1 MIREMDTSTQNILE
15 KLTNVIAVPKYHG
28 AITKVF
34 KSEAGLDIIYEQYH
48 EDLKQWPVA
57 YDEIMLHSDFGQ
69 TYCLRCGDINN
80 PPLIMLHGLA
90 VSSLS
95 FLPNIAQLSKHY
107 CVYLIDFPGG
117 AGRSVPSTLMLKKRN
132 VAAWLADSIAQL
144 EHRNVTVLG
153 TSFGSWLATEYALTQ
168 PKQLEKLILASPPP
182 LAGKTKLKVRTL
194 FKMICLG
201 LNKKK
206 DNIEKLCQLLS
217 APNTPIDERILTE
230 MFNGLTHTK
239 SFKESGHSL
248 KKEKAHTINVPID
261 FIIGEYEILCDEKS
275 LKGHFPHA
283 NINIVENAGHM
294 VNIEQ
299 SEIFTQ
305 LVITA
310 MTT

>member
-1 MIREMDTSTQNILE
+1 MIQQMEIPAQNNQQPLTSIIEIPQ
-15 KLTNVIAVPKYHG
+15 YQG
-28 AITKVF
+28 AITNVF
-34 KSEAGLDIIYEQYH
+34 KSVVGLEIVYKQYQ

>member
-1 MIREMDTSTQNILE
+1 MEIPVQNNHQPLTS
-15 KLTNVIAVPKYHG
+15 VIGVPQYQG

-34 KSEAGLDIIYEQYH
+34 KSTTGLEIIYKQYQ

-95 FLPNIAQLSKHY
+95 FLPNIAQLSKHF
-107 CVYLIDFPGG
+107 CVYLLDFPGG

-132 VAAWLADSIAQL
+132 VAAWLTDSIAQL

-153 TSFGSWLATEYALTQ
+153 VSFGSWLATEYALTQ
-168 PKQLEKLILASPPP
+168 PKQLDKLILASPPP
-182 LAGKTKLKVRTL
+182 QAGKTKLKVRTL

-201 LNKKK
+201 VNKTRG
-206 DNIEKLCQLLS
+206 NIEKLCQLLS
-217 APNTPIDERILTE
+217 APNTPIDERVLTE

-239 SFKESGHSL
+239 SFKESGHNL
-248 KKEKAHTINVPID
+248 KKEKAHTIKVPID

-275 LKGHFPHA
+275 LNGHFPHA
-283 NINIVENAGHM
+283 SINIVENAGHM

-299 SEIFTQ
+299 SQTFNQ
-305 LVITA
+305 LVVAA
-310 MTT
+310 MTA